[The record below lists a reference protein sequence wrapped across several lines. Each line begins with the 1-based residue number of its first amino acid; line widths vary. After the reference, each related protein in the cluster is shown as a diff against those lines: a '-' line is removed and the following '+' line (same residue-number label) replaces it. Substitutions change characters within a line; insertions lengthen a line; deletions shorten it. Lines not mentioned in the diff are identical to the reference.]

1 MRTHVVETD
10 NNLSPHATS
19 GIRGIAASIFL
30 PNLTHKILFRKSNLN
45 SMKSNRIITMLA
57 ALLLTSAV
65 VNAQHD
71 PIERGLNAISKE
83 AIKGQL
89 DFLASDW
96 TEGRET
102 STRGEFMA
110 GDFIASV
117 FQIYGLQP
125 AGDLEAGGGFTIEQ
139 MIMYMSGERPKMV
152 PPARTYFQNIP
163 FVQTLTSESAMEL
176 ITREGSVERKFL
188 LSKGNDYNIWGQG
201 TGQELTSP
209 VVFIGYGY
217 KNDSIGYDDFKGI
230 DVRGKIVMRINGL
243 PGMKDTLSDAYKK
256 LNLKDRG
263 VINRSYEMKD
273 KLLKKYEVAGVIDYP
288 GSTQGSPANYPF
300 RFNTRT
306 YEGDK
311 RLSSGSLNISLPV
324 DSLSTSVLSISV
336 SRKIVTELLNGAGI
350 DIKEFETNAAN
361 KLKSASRELKGKTI
375 HLINTTTT
383 QTVRGRNVLAM
394 IEGENPNE
402 VIVVGAHYDHLG
414 TSNGYIWNG
423 ADDNASGTVGVMTIA
438 KAFIATG
445 VKPKKTII
453 FAAWTGEEKG
463 LLGSNY
469 YVDKYSKKENLVL
482 NLNFDMISRRPEKD
496 TSGFK
501 AGMDYTEAYPILKDL
516 VEKAN
521 TKYELGLD
529 VKFRPSKLPQAGTDF
544 TPFSM
549 KKVPIFSFDAAFTT
563 DYHGPMDHS
572 DKANFDLM
580 QKIIKAGFV
589 SLYELANTEGK
600 IEPVK

>member
-1 MRTHVVETD
+1 M
-10 NNLSPHATS
+10 
-19 GIRGIAASIFL
+19 
-30 PNLTHKILFRKSNLN
+30 LFVLQVK
-45 SMKSNRIITMLA
+45 
-57 ALLLTSAV
+57 
-65 VNAQHD
+65 AQHD
-71 PIERGLNAISKE
+71 PVERGLSSITKE

-102 STRGEFMA
+102 STKGEFMA

-117 FQIYGLQP
+117 FQIYGVQP
-125 AGDLEAGGGFTIEQ
+125 AGDMAAGAGFSMDQIYL
-139 MIMYMSGERPKMV
+139 YMSGERPKMT

-163 FVQTLTSESAMEL
+163 FVQTLSGESSMEL
-176 ITREGSVERKFL
+176 ITATGSIERKYL
-188 LSKGNDYNIWGQG
+188 LTKGNDFMVWGSEN
-201 TGQELTSP
+201 GQEITAP
-209 VVFIGYGY
+209 IVFIGYGY

-230 DVRGKIVMRINGL
+230 DVKGKIVLRINGL
-243 PGMKDTLSDAYKK
+243 PGMKDTLSVAYKK
-256 LNLKDRG
+256 LNLKNRE
-263 VINRSYEMKD
+263 VIYRTYDLKD
-273 KLLKKYEVAGVIDYP
+273 KLLRDHEVAGVIDYP
-288 GSTQGSPANYPF
+288 GYPMGSPANYPF
-300 RFNTRT
+300 RFNTKT

-311 RLSSGSLNISLPV
+311 RLNSGSLNISLPV
-324 DSLSTSVLSISV
+324 DTLASSVLNISV
-336 SRKIVTELLNGAGI
+336 SPKVVTEIMNGAGVN
-350 DIKEFETNAAN
+350 IKEFEDNAAT
-361 KLKSASRELKGKTI
+361 KLKPGSKELKGKTI
-375 HLINTTTT
+375 RLKNSVTT

-394 IEGENPNE
+394 IEGENLNE

-423 ADDNASGTVGVMTIA
+423 ADDNASGTVGVMTLA
-438 KAFIATG
+438 KAFMATG

-469 YVDKYSKKENLVL
+469 YVDKYPKKEDLVL

-529 VKFRPSKLPQAGTDF
+529 IKFRPSKKPSAGTDF
-544 TPFSM
+544 TPFAD
-549 KKVPIFSFDAAFTT
+549 KKVPIFGFDAAFTA

-572 DKANFDLM
+572 EKANIDLM

-589 SLYELANTEGK
+589 SLYELANTDWK
-600 IEPVK
+600 

>member
-1 MRTHVVETD
+1 MITLMT
-10 NNLSPHATS
+10 ATLLVT
-19 GIRGIAASIFL
+19 GIA
-30 PNLTHKILFRKSNLN
+30 K
-45 SMKSNRIITMLA
+45 
-57 ALLLTSAV
+57 
-65 VNAQHD
+65 AQHD
-71 PIERGLNAISKE
+71 PFDKGLNAITKE

-125 AGDLEAGGGFTIEQ
+125 AGGMEGGGYIYSSAGEQ
-139 MIMYMSGERPKMV
+139 PRRAPYTRS
-152 PPARTYFQNIP
+152 YFQNIP
-163 FVQTLTSESAMEL
+163 FVQTLNSESSLEL

-188 LSKGNDYNIWGQG
+188 FTKGNDYTIYRSV
-201 TGQELTSP
+201 TGQEITAP
-209 VVFIGYGY
+209 IVFIGYGY
-217 KNDSIGYDDFKGI
+217 KNDSVGYDDFKGI
-230 DVRGKIVMRINGL
+230 DVKGKIVLRLDGL
-243 PGMKDTLSDAYKK
+243 PGIKDTLSIAYKK
-256 LNLKDRG
+256 LNLKDKSLG
-263 VINRSYEMKD
+263 YQIYELKNN
-273 KLLKKYEVAGVIDYP
+273 LLQKYGVAGVIDLPAYQ
-288 GSTQGSPANYPF
+288 SGSPVNVPY
-300 RFNTRT
+300 RFNTRF

-311 RLSSGSLNISLPV
+311 KLNSGMLDISLPV
-324 DSLSTSVLSISV
+324 DTLRTSVALISV
-336 SRKIVTELLNGAGI
+336 SPKIATEIMNVSGI
-350 DIKEFETNAAN
+350 NLKEFEENAAS
-361 KLKSASRELKGKTI
+361 KLKSASKEINGKTI
-375 HLINTTTT
+375 HLRNTVTT

-414 TSNGYIWNG
+414 TYNGYIWNG
-423 ADDNASGTVGVMTIA
+423 SDDNASGTVGVLTIA
-438 KAFIATG
+438 KAFIASG

-463 LLGSNY
+463 LLGSQY
-469 YVDKYSKKENLVL
+469 YVDKYPKKENFVL

-496 TSGFK
+496 TAGFK

-529 VKFRPSKLPQAGTDF
+529 VTFRPSKQPMAGTDF

-549 KKVPIFSFDAAFTT
+549 KKVPIFGFDAAFTA

-572 DKANFDLM
+572 DKANLDLM
-580 QKIIKAGFV
+580 QKIIKAGFAAV
-589 SLYELANTEGK
+589 FELANSDAK
-600 IEPVK
+600 IEAVK